1 MKGFL
6 STLRWN
12 FFHLFQ
18 NRYTMLFVAISFLP
32 VLVCIFFQIY
42 PEMAQNTYRVYPDQQ
57 EYEFLQSPE
66 QTTPSGIPY
75 KLKTIKLNQ
84 QEIFSILS
92 YRFLLGFILLFG
104 LCCLGSKAIGE
115 EVELGTLQ
123 MLFLRPINRK
133 TIYISKGI
141 ALTLTGLAI
150 ALLPLLSMF
159 FLIFRSHGDFLIFFQ
174 MIFIYILGILSYS
187 SVFLFIGMFKGGLYL
202 ALLYAF
208 FWEFMIVAVTERAR
222 KFAISHYLESM
233 VFDLIGQRTGYMS
246 SFWDAA
252 FVLVC
257 VSFVMVV
264 FGIACFDKKEF
275 SFS

>member
-1 MKGFL
+1 M
-6 STLRWN
+6 
-12 FFHLFQ
+12 
-18 NRYTMLFVAISFLP
+18 
-32 VLVCIFFQIY
+32 
-42 PEMAQNTYRVYPDQQ
+42 
-57 EYEFLQSPE
+57 
-66 QTTPSGIPY
+66 
-75 KLKTIKLNQ
+75 NQ